1 MHTLTQYAFLFL
13 LAATLLVS
21 GCKDDVD
28 PNVDV
33 NNRLEG
39 DWDVESFTVDGTEY
53 MGSVVTSFEMEYEK
67 QSDTEGEAQWTV
79 IYSNGTTE
87 RTEGDYEIQ
96 NSGQEIDFDNTDLE
110 IEIDGDEL
118 TLEGILDGFRVEI
131 EAERD

>member
-1 MHTLTQYAFLFL
+1 MHILTQYAFLFL

-79 IYSNGTTE
+79 IYSNGATE